1 MPIVTTQRKKQRNL
15 IIVMGAVVFITVVV
29 LYLGVFREGGGGIGG
44 VIDTGISDS
53 LTVPRGFVLDTSI
66 LQDVRFRQLVPY
78 TKIQRAI
85 ETGRDNPFVPYDAPR
100 PVQLIL
106 QSIQEVATTTNA
118 TSTNATSTE
127 E

>member
-1 MPIVTTQRKKQRNL
+1 MPIVTAQRKKQRNL
-15 IIVMGAVVFITVVV
+15 IIAMGVVVFITAVV
-29 LYLGVFREGGGGIGG
+29 LYLGVFREEGPPGTGGG
-44 VIDTGISDS
+44 VIDTGTSGS

-118 TSTNATSTE
+118 TSTE

>member
-15 IIVMGAVVFITVVV
+15 IMVMGAVVFITAVV
-29 LYLGVFREGGGGIGG
+29 LYLGVFREGGGGSTG
-44 VIDTGISDS
+44 VIDTGISGS

-66 LQDVRFRQLVPY
+66 LEDERFRQLVPY
-78 TKIQRAI
+78 TKIQGAI

-100 PVQLIL
+100 PVQPIP
-106 QSIQEVATTTNA
+106 QPIQEFA